1 MSIKNI
7 SESPLINIM
16 GSAAMNAAKGLLRDF
31 GELEHLQI
39 SRKGLGDFVSAAD
52 QKCEKVL
59 ITDLSKAKPDY
70 NFITEESGV
79 IENSDSD
86 FCWIIDPI
94 DGTSN
99 FLHAIPHFAIAIAL
113 KRGKDVIAALT
124 YDPMKDE
131 MFWAE
136 KGKGAYL
143 NKRRIRVSNRK
154 EFDTCIVS
162 LGWLN
167 ADESKNNLIAKLPL
181 FDQFGSVRQMGSAAL
196 DLAYVASGRLDAYVF
211 NSGLKIWDIAGGI
224 LMVKEALGTVTEVTY
239 GKNMI
244 ETGSILAANQH
255 VHQPLHRML
264 NDSPA
269 NPS

>member
-16 GSAAMNAAKGLLRDF
+16 GSAAMKASKGILRDF

-52 QKCEKVL
+52 QRCEKIL
-59 ITDLSKAKPDY
+59 INELSKAKPEY
-70 NFITEESGV
+70 NFITEESGD
-79 IENSDSD
+79 IQNSESD

-113 KRGKDVIAALT
+113 KRKDDVLAALT
-124 YDPMKDE
+124 YDPIKDE

-136 KGKGAYL
+136 KGKGAFL

-167 ADESKNNLIAKLPL
+167 TDDTKKNVIEKLPL
-181 FDQFGSVRQMGSAAL
+181 FDQFGSIRQMGSAAL
-196 DLAYVASGRLDAYVF
+196 DLAYVASGRLDAYIF
-211 NSGLKIWDIAGGI
+211 NAGLKIWDIAGGI
-224 LMVKEALGTVTEVTY
+224 LMVKEALGTVTEVVY
-239 GKNMI
+239 GKNMLD
-244 ETGSILAANQH
+244 TGSVLAANQH
-255 VHQPLHRML
+255 IHQPLHKML
-264 NDSPA
+264 NNSLE
-269 NPS
+269 NV